1 MKYKNKLFRKG
12 RLMLA
17 AIGFLSVFSG
27 ANAQNVFVS
36 PQTGKLIAALTRS
49 GEVGFENGWNSL
61 WKHDQ
66 LPLTITVADDAN
78 LTDAGD
84 LSNPAA
90 NINVSQNGEGLIL
103 MGGQPSDSY
112 MAVTLPKGYRFTG
125 YSITLQNNMDGK
137 SYANFKFVSM
147 DKVFYETNDLFSK
160 SSYKAIARINAGDN
174 KEYTIERQ
182 SKGAEDMGNHLYF
195 LLERSSNN
203 YYGVTIKSFEIFFTT
218 DGFSETMSPSNALGN
233 VSFCQTPFFIN
244 KLDLGEI
251 KKNTKNSKT
260 YYSYN
265 YQNVKDVVAY
275 NLLYQ
280 DDAVQNGVAGDYA
293 SMKNI
298 SSLSVNGQ
306 NWFAL
311 GNDTYYA
318 ESPMNVTLQDGK
330 TVLPVGYR
338 ITGAKLKMLNPRP
351 NTIFVNKNGTVYYLN
366 SELKFTTTPVEW
378 ILEGKKLKCG
388 GKYLNIKRDGFV
400 NPTYN
405 LVMSTSVGD
414 GVTFE
419 VKNGSV
425 FGKYNGTVYDSEGYI
440 SMSSDGKA
448 VLNKSVTSSAASYYE
463 KVRMS
468 SDYTLKVFGTDKDN
482 VVKTVA
488 VNASS
493 GEQTVEINN
502 LNNDAVKFAVE
513 GLQENT
519 KAIVQVELTME
530 YLNPYVSSL
539 DVVCKEKS
547 GGQSVKQ
554 TLDVNNFEVR
564 GGEFKFY
571 VPDGGGAEC
580 SFLFEN
586 LKSNYADN
594 TYYNGEGNGTSR
606 YNFVNSEYWTSG
618 KGTKLYEGY
627 DPNAAYDTKVS
638 TTLAG
643 TVPFRFSNI
652 DELNNTSTSGDVRQ
666 LEEYPFSIEAYK
678 ARTKPGA
685 GEFKTFELSVG
696 EKGTA
701 YLFVAD
707 EPRYNIAPTTG
718 IEHRNFAYYKMSVE
732 LSQGAYEPKVDLTKI
747 YDSTCYDG
755 DETVAMYGAK
765 VTTVNDQGAEV
776 AGSLSTEQIWSS
788 LEQSMTENKVAPN
801 QVLYVDLSGL
811 NNVVATDKVTFEK
824 LRDGLSSNTLVY
836 LPKGVN
842 AGTYN
847 YASRL
852 QDGSVFYS
860 GNNMKITDKQPFFAP
875 YGITVPAEQYVEYA
889 RKITTGENGK
899 VATAT
904 VMLPFTISID
914 DKGLYTNADGT
925 SLSVWAM
932 QKDNFISTS
941 APDGNPMN
949 YKSDVH
955 FVAYTSSTGKTEAD
969 VPYMVKV
976 EKGTD
981 QTETSF
987 VIKQYGSNIEA
998 TKTGGLYTGDTST
1011 GKLDGSAFTFTP
1023 KASYAGLKLEKTAG
1037 NYFYFGKNMF
1047 LNSKNISG
1055 DYLYCYPFR
1064 AVYEY
1069 GGNKSARAFNV
1080 TFGENFG
1087 DVTGIETAKAAET
1100 DVEVAPGAGC
1110 IEIHALKNAAVVV
1123 YDMSGMVVER
1133 LDMIAGDTQTVNLPA
1148 GIYLVNKN
1156 KVAVK

>member
-1 MKYKNKLFRKG
+1 
-12 RLMLA
+12 
-17 AIGFLSVFSG
+17 
-27 ANAQNVFVS
+27 
-36 PQTGKLIAALTRS
+36 
-49 GEVGFENGWNSL
+49 
-61 WKHDQ
+61 
-66 LPLTITVADDAN
+66 
-78 LTDAGD
+78 
-84 LSNPAA
+84 
-90 NINVSQNGEGLIL
+90 
-103 MGGQPSDSY
+103 
-112 MAVTLPKGYRFTG
+112 
-125 YSITLQNNMDGK
+125 MDGK
-137 SYANFKFVSM
+137 RYANFDFVSM
-147 DKVFYETNDLFSK
+147 DKVFYETNDQFSK
-160 SSYKAIARINAGDN
+160 SSYKAIARINASDN

-195 LLERSSNN
+195 LLARSSNN

-233 VSFCQTPFFIN
+233 VSFCQTPFFIH

-251 KKNTKNSKT
+251 KKNTKNNKT

-293 SMKNI
+293 SVKNI

-338 ITGAKLKMLNPRP
+338 ITGAKLKLAE
-351 NTIFVNKNGTVYYLN
+351 TKDHFAIVSYKNGTAYYLN
-366 SELKFTTTPVEW
+366 TDLKFTTTPKEW
-378 ILEGKKLKCG
+378 VYENKKLRCG
-388 GKYLNIKRDGFV
+388 NKYLDIKRDGYF

-425 FGKYNGTVYDSEGYI
+425 FGKYNGIAYDSEGYI

-448 VLNKSVTSSAASYYE
+448 VLNKSVTSSAASYE
-463 KVRMS
+463 KAWAG
-468 SDYTLKVFGTDKDN
+468 DYTLKVFGTDKDN

-618 KGTKLYEGY
+618 KGAKLYEGY
-627 DPNAAYDTKVS
+627 DPNAAYNTKVS

-678 ARTKPGA
+678 AQTKPGA

-718 IEHRNFAYYKMSVE
+718 IEHRYFAYYKMSVE
-732 LSQGAYEPKVDLTKI
+732 LSRGAYEPKVDLTKI

-765 VTTVNDQGAEV
+765 VTTVNDLGAEV

-788 LEQSMTENKVAPN
+788 LKQSMTENNVASN

-811 NNVVATDKVTFEK
+811 NNVVATDRVTFEN

-889 RKITTGENGK
+889 RKITTDENGK

-914 DKGLYTNADGT
+914 DNGLYTNADGT
-925 SLSVWAM
+925 SLSVWTM

-1023 KASYAGLKLEKTAG
+1023 KASYAGLKLAKTAG

-1047 LNSKNISG
+1047 LNSKNING

-1069 GGNKSARAFNV
+1069 GGNTSARAFNV
-1080 TFGENFG
+1080 AFGENFG

-1100 DVEVAPGAGC
+1100 GVEVAPGAGC

-1156 KVAVK
+1156 KVSVK

>member
-1 MKYKNKLFRKG
+1 
-12 RLMLA
+12 MLA

-36 PQTGKLIAALTRS
+36 PQTGKLIAALTS
-49 GEVGFENGWNSL
+49 SQEVGFENGWNSF

-66 LPLTITVADDAN
+66 LPLTITVADDAD
-78 LTDAGD
+78 LTAAGD
-84 LSNPAA
+84 LKIPAA
-90 NINVSQNGEGLIL
+90 NLNVSQNGEGLIL
-103 MGGQPSDSY
+103 MGGQPYDSY

-137 SYANFKFVSM
+137 SYANFDFVSM
-147 DKVFYETNDLFSK
+147 NKVFYETNDLFSK

-195 LLERSSNN
+195 LLARSSNG

-388 GKYLNIKRDGFV
+388 GKYLNIKRDGYF

-425 FGKYNGTVYDSEGYI
+425 FGKYNGIAYDSEGYI

-448 VLNKSVTSSAASYYE
+448 VLNKSVTSSAASYE
-463 KVRMS
+463 KAWAG
-468 SDYTLKVFGTDKDN
+468 DYTLKVFGTDKDN
-482 VVKTVA
+482 AVKTVT

-594 TYYNGEGNGTSR
+594 TYYNGDGNGTSR

-618 KGTKLYEGY
+618 KGAKLYEGY
-627 DPNAAYDTKVS
+627 DPNAAYNTKVS

-678 ARTKPGA
+678 AQTKPGA

-718 IEHRNFAYYKMSVE
+718 IEHRYFAYYKMSVE
-732 LSQGAYEPKVDLTKI
+732 LSRGAYEPKVDLIKI

-765 VTTVNDQGAEV
+765 VTTVNDQRAEV

-788 LEQSMTENKVAPN
+788 LKQSMTENNVASN

-904 VMLPFTISID
+904 VILPFTISID
-914 DKGLYTNADGT
+914 DNGLYTNADGT

-976 EKGTD
+976 ENETD

-1023 KASYAGLKLEKTAG
+1023 KASYAGLKLAKTAG

-1055 DYLYCYPFR
+1055 YYLYCYPFR

-1069 GGNKSARAFNV
+1069 GGNTSARAFNV

-1100 DVEVAPGAGC
+1100 GVEVAPGAGC

-1123 YDMSGMVVER
+1123 YDMSGKVVER

-1156 KVAVK
+1156 KVSVK

>member
-1 MKYKNKLFRKG
+1 MKYKKLFRKG

-17 AIGFLSVFSG
+17 AIGFLYVFSG

-160 SSYKAIARINAGDN
+160 SSYKAIAKINASDN
-174 KEYTIERQ
+174 KEYTIKRQ

-195 LLERSSNN
+195 LLARSSNN

-251 KKNTKNSKT
+251 KKNTKNNKT

-468 SDYTLKVFGTDKDN
+468 SDYTLKLFGTGKDN

-732 LSQGAYEPKVDLTKI
+732 LSRGAYEPKVDLTKI

-889 RKITTGENGK
+889 RKITTDENGK

-914 DKGLYTNADGT
+914 DKGFHTNADGT

-955 FVAYTSSTGKTEAD
+955 FVAYTSPTGKTEAD

-998 TKTGGLYTGDTST
+998 TKTGGLYTGDIST

-1100 DVEVAPGAGC
+1100 GVEVAPGAGC

-1133 LDMIAGDTQTVNLPA
+1133 LDMIAGDTQTVNLPV